1 MCVNP
6 QYYLK
11 KMTSMYCQMV
21 LIFLNKGIYDNSC
34 PTKKLALL
42 YHLLQKMISHT
53 LRNVSILNV
62 MFNCILRGINRCEQK
77 YTLRAL
83 LFIYGHLHVCI
94 GFSLIVGWDSWWCA
108 VLRFPFRRRITLVAT
123 TTIDIV
129 AAHTWWHTTMMTC
142 CNCQD
147 QEKFSRR
154 KTFSEKKLP
163 ASLPWLWGVTVP
175 TAGILSNM
183 DSTDWALL
191 ALELKLACVKLCFCF
206 NLRVSMGTSPTSSS
220 NPVVAEMVLGNLSI
234 LCSCSLKM

>member
-1 MCVNP
+1 MQKKKIKVSSFYLCESLKSNAQNTLYQMTKYVLTP

-94 GFSLIVGWDSWWCA
+94 GFSLIVGWDS
-108 VLRFPFRRRITLVAT
+108 
-123 TTIDIV
+123 
-129 AAHTWWHTTMMTC
+129 
-142 CNCQD
+142 
-147 QEKFSRR
+147 
-154 KTFSEKKLP
+154 
-163 ASLPWLWGVTVP
+163 
-175 TAGILSNM
+175 
-183 DSTDWALL
+183 
-191 ALELKLACVKLCFCF
+191 
-206 NLRVSMGTSPTSSS
+206 
-220 NPVVAEMVLGNLSI
+220 
-234 LCSCSLKM
+234 